1 MLRGDN
7 NVIYSPVTE
16 PNVRC
21 TKITSPCCRVYECFL
36 VLRGERVV
44 GGVDWGVGEWG
55 GLFVRGLRCL
65 RQQETEIGWHRT
77 WMSAGRVGGKLT

>member
-1 MLRGDN
+1 MFSGVTRGKG
-7 NVIYSPVTE
+7 
-16 PNVRC
+16 R
-21 TKITSPCCRVYECFL
+21 RWGRL
-36 VLRGERVV
+36 GG
-44 GGVDWGVGEWG
+44 GGVGG